1 VLGLLPTA
9 TENILEALRV
19 ESITHE
25 LQQKRAEHLLQSA
38 GAADVASSELS
49 SGPPSVVDDDGR
61 SLQSF
66 QSESYVHASQ
76 NLAESLAGGDAGQ
89 SVLQQRTQKSKV
101 KLWNEL
107 KISCMLVLSICR
119 ESA

>member
-1 VLGLLPTA
+1 
-9 TENILEALRV
+9 V

-25 LQQKRAEHLLQSA
+25 LQQKKAEHLAQSA
-38 GAADVASSELS
+38 GAADIASSELS
-49 SGPPSVVDDDGR
+49 SGPPSVMDDDGR

-76 NLAESLAGGDAGQ
+76 NLAEPSGGGTAEGVGQ
-89 SVLQQRTQKSKV
+89 PVVQQRTRKSKA

-107 KISCMLVLSICR
+107 KISCMLALSIYR
-119 ESA
+119 TSA